1 MIKNLTCIICPRGC
15 ALTVDTDKK
24 TVSGNSCKRGE
35 VYGINECIN
44 PVRTITSSMKV
55 ENREYTAVSVK
66 TDKPVAKSDM
76 FKVVEEIKKA
86 KDELAAAFIVSEV
99 EITEGGSE
107 LEIKV
112 EKAEGEKCERCWT
125 ISKTVGEN
133 SEHPTLCARCCEN
146 LK

>member
-44 PVRTITSSMKV
+44 PVRTVTSSMKV

-86 KDELAAAFIVSEV
+86 KVFAPVKCGEV
-99 EITEGGSE
+99 I
-107 LEIKV
+107 IKDICGANV
-112 EKAEGEKCERCWT
+112 IATKS
-125 ISKTVGEN
+125 ID
-133 SEHPTLCARCCEN
+133 
-146 LK
+146 